1 MRIGQILWIFYQWPI
16 IECVPIFF
24 PQTLKSFSNQSYKL
38 TGYIGSAL
46 GGYTYDIMGFE
57 NSTLVVIA
65 MQIMALMAIFGL
77 ICKPKTTKL
86 EVTDEKQALL
96 GGRSNSRKSDQNA
109 NYQSFETV

>member
-1 MRIGQILWIFYQWPI
+1 
-16 IECVPIFF
+16 
-24 PQTLKSFSNQSYKL
+24 
-38 TGYIGSAL
+38 
-46 GGYTYDIMGFE
+46 MGFE

-77 ICKPKTTKL
+77 ICKPQTTKL

-96 GGRSNSRKSDQNA
+96 EGRSNSRKSDQNA